1 MIGTSWFIQSDL
13 IIQSDLKC
21 NSIERF
27 TGAYGARRPIGCVRE
42 IALVTGDDLIRLG
55 GRRAF

>member
-1 MIGTSWFIQSDL
+1 VIGTSWF
-13 IIQSDLKC
+13 IQSDLKC

>member
-1 MIGTSWFIQSDL
+1 VIGTSWFIQSDL
-13 IIQSDLKC
+13 KC
-21 NSIERF
+21 NPIERF

-42 IALVTGDDLIRLG
+42 IALVTGDDVIRLG